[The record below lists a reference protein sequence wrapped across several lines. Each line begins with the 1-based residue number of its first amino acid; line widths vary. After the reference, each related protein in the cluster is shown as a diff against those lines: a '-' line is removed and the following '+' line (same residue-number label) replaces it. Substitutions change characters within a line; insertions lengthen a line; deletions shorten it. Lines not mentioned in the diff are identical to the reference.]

1 MEPALP
7 QTRRQKSQESGGRS
21 RDELAE
27 SGEDR
32 HFVTALA
39 RGLELLSCFRR
50 GEDALANSEIARRC
64 GLARSTVSRL
74 THTLTKLGY
83 LHHVPESGSY
93 RLGTA
98 VIALGATALAGLDV
112 RRIARAGMRELAAFS
127 NASVGLGV
135 RDRLSM
141 RYIECCRGEAAIALN
156 MDVGSRVS
164 LARSA
169 MGRAYLAI
177 CDEAERKT
185 LLEDIRSVDDAAWPR
200 LRDGVERALA
210 EYHELGCARSFGE
223 WQPTVSAIAV
233 GFRPG
238 GGLPPMSIN
247 CGAPTVILDRDFL
260 MAEVRPRL
268 IALAAGLEGVMG
280 S

>member
-1 MEPALP
+1 MEAAL
-7 QTRRQKSQESGGRS
+7 QASSHSDANAHT
-21 RDELAE
+21 DELA
-27 SGEDR
+27 GPKEDR

-39 RGLELLSCFRR
+39 RGLEVLACFRR
-50 GEDALANSEIARRC
+50 GEAALANSEIAARC

-74 THTLTKLGY
+74 TYTLTKLGY

-98 VIALGATALAGLDV
+98 LIALGANALAGLDV
-112 RRIARAGMRELAAFS
+112 RRLARTGMRDLASFA
-127 NASVGLGV
+127 NATVGLGV
-135 RDRLSM
+135 RERLSM

-156 MDVGSRVS
+156 MDTGSRLS

-169 MGRAYLAI
+169 MGRAYLAV
-177 CDEAERKT
+177 CSEAERRAIM
-185 LLEDIRSVDDAAWPR
+185 EDIHSVDDAAWPR
-200 LRDGVERALA
+200 LREGIDRALEDYA
-210 EYHELGCARSFGE
+210 TFGCARSFGE

-233 GFRPG
+233 AFQPG

-247 CGAPTVILDRDFL
+247 CGAPTVILDRNFL
-260 MAEVRPRL
+260 MDEVRPRL
-268 IALAAGLEGVMG
+268 IALAASLEGVMG

>member
-1 MEPALP
+1 MADPG
-7 QTRRQKSQESGGRS
+7 Q
-21 RDELAE
+21 
-27 SGEDR
+27 DR

-39 RGLELLSCFRR
+39 RGLDVLACFKR
-50 GEDALANSEIARRC
+50 GEQALANSEIAQRC

-74 THTLTKLGY
+74 THTLTRLGY

-98 VIALGATALAGLDV
+98 LVAIGANALAGLDV
-112 RRIARAGMRELAAFS
+112 RHLARPGMRDLAAFA

-135 RDRLSM
+135 RDRLGM
-141 RYIECCRGEAAIALN
+141 RYIECCPGETSIALN

-164 LARSA
+164 MARSS

-177 CDEAERKT
+177 CDEEERRSIM
-185 LLEDIRSVDDAAWPR
+185 EDIRSVDEAGWPR
-200 LRDGVERALA
+200 LHDGIQRALDD
-210 EYHELGCARSFGE
+210 YRELGCARSFGE
-223 WQPTVSAIAV
+223 WRANVSAIAV
-233 GFRPG
+233 AFRPG

-247 CGAPTVILDRDFL
+247 CGAPTAILDRVFL
-260 MAEVRPRL
+260 MEEVRPQL
-268 IALAAGLEGVMG
+268 VALAASLECVMG

>member
-1 MEPALP
+1 MVRTLDLIPDK
-7 QTRRQKSQESGGRS
+7 RRGGADEDVAVSGK
-21 RDELAE
+21 
-27 SGEDR
+27 EDR
-32 HFVTALA
+32 HFVTALS
-39 RGLELLSCFRR
+39 RGLDVLACFRR
-50 GEDALANSEIARRC
+50 GEAALANSEIAARC

-74 THTLTKLGY
+74 THTLTELGY

-98 VIALGATALAGLDV
+98 LIALGATALAGLDV
-112 RRIARAGMRELAAFS
+112 RHLARPGMRELAAFS
-127 NASVGLGV
+127 NATVGLGV

-141 RYIECCRGEAAIALN
+141 RYIECARGEVAIALN
-156 MDVGSRVS
+156 MDVGSRLS

-169 MGRAYLAI
+169 MGRAYLAL
-177 CDEAERKT
+177 CDEAERRSIMD
-185 LLEDIRSVDDAAWPR
+185 EIRCVDDAAWPR
-200 LRDGVERALA
+200 LREGLDRALDD
-210 EYHELGCARSFGE
+210 YRTHGCARSFGE
-223 WQPTVSAIAV
+223 WQPTVNAIAV

-247 CGAPTVILDRDFL
+247 CGAPGVILTPGFL
-260 MAEVRPRL
+260 MDEVRPRL

>member
-1 MEPALP
+1 MELTLPDDPA
-7 QTRRQKSQESGGRS
+7 TRKAPE
-21 RDELAE
+21 RDELA
-27 SGEDR
+27 GPKEDR

-39 RGLELLSCFRR
+39 RGLNVLACFRR
-50 GEDALANSEIARRC
+50 GEAALANSEIAERC

-74 THTLTKLGY
+74 THTLTRLGY
-83 LHHVPESGSY
+83 LHHVPQSGAY

-98 VIALGATALAGLDV
+98 LIALGSTALAGLDV
-112 RRIARAGMRELAAFS
+112 RHLARPGMRDLAIFA

-156 MDVGSRVS
+156 MDAGSRIS
-164 LARSA
+164 MARSA
-169 MGRAYLAI
+169 MGRAYLAV
-177 CDEAERKT
+177 CDEAERRAIM
-185 LLEDIRSVDDAAWPR
+185 EDVRSVDDAAWPA
-200 LRDGVERALA
+200 LRDGIERALDDYRA
-210 EYHELGCARSFGE
+210 YGCARSFGD

-247 CGAPTVILDRDFL
+247 CGAPTVILDPDFL
-260 MAEVRPRL
+260 LDQVRPRL
-268 IALAAGLEGVMG
+268 IALAARLEGVMG